1 MKKIKKLLKKYGR
14 IFEFAVII
22 IACFIIVKGCSNSF
36 SRGEHKVT
44 RERVMATL
52 IPSQDLVALKYS
64 YADIKEEDKDFFKGI
79 KLPFLSDKYLFVVE
93 GKIHLGYNLQNMD
106 VKVDEKNQKI
116 QIHLPEVEII
126 SHEAK
131 IRSMYIIQNSAFV
144 EMKLDESYA
153 KGEEYQKI
161 EEEKIMQDKEI
172 LRQTREQAEKTIRN
186 LLMIGEF
193 AKDYEIIFD

>member
-1 MKKIKKLLKKYGR
+1 MRRIK
-14 IFEFAVII
+14 
-22 IACFIIVKGCSNSF
+22 
-36 SRGEHKVT
+36 
-44 RERVMATL
+44 
-52 IPSQDLVALKYS
+52 
-64 YADIKEEDKDFFKGI
+64 
-79 KLPFLSDKYLFVVE
+79 
-93 GKIHLGYNLQNMD
+93 
-106 VKVDEKNQKI
+106 KI